1 MKKKM
6 LFMTLFLV
14 TAVTSF
20 QKMIAMRNLIGLF
33 FLSVALAACTSAP
46 RNEVLS
52 YTDFPRT
59 LELKGRTL
67 PLDTALFRYPFRIR
81 VQGDRAVVLDLHGED
96 CFCHAFSYP
105 AFCPFPLSAGVAKL
119 PASNFPLKMS
129 DGAAMVCGFSIPIS
143 PN

>member
-20 QKMIAMRNLIGLF
+20 QKIIAMRNLIGLF

-59 LELKGRTL
+59 LELKGRL
-67 PLDTALFRYPFRIR
+67 GSCGGQHEGMLMLS
-81 VQGDRAVVLDLHGED
+81 RAVRGLSPHVLSGEEASL
-96 CFCHAFSYP
+96 FP
-105 AFCPFPLSAGVAKL
+105 AT
-119 PASNFPLKMS
+119 
-129 DGAAMVCGFSIPIS
+129 
-143 PN
+143 

>member
-20 QKMIAMRNLIGLF
+20 QKIIAMRNLIGLF

-67 PLDTALFRYPFRIR
+67 PLDTALFVCRETGQLCSICMARTVSAMLSAI
-81 VQGDRAVVLDLHGED
+81 QLSA
-96 CFCHAFSYP
+96 
-105 AFCPFPLSAGVAKL
+105 PFPLSAGVAKL